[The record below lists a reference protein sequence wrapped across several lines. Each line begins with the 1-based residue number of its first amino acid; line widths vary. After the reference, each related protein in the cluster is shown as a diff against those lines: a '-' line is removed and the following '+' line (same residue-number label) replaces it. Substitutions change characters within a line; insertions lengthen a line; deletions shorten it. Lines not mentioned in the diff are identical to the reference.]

1 MIFKD
6 LVNQNEAN
14 THPKPIPKKNEAGEG
29 LLALFFKDSYGFGP
43 PSFAPECYPNPFK
56 KVSRKKQHTGCIL
69 WEPSPLHARACT
81 GHGVRRVPPPLHKL
95 LKEKCASQS
104 LDKDQASL
112 PRAEGTGRM
121 GKNTH
126 SRRRASAVAH
136 KYRTPC
142 FIMTRHTYNQN
153 CAHNPKITNI
163 RNMLRLKIANR
174 ATLLALLA
182 IPHYACIRTI

>member
-81 GHGVRRVPPPLHKL
+81 GHGVRRVPHLYTSFLRKTALAKALAKTKHH
-95 LKEKCASQS
+95 CQG
-104 LDKDQASL
+104 Q
-112 PRAEGTGRM
+112 RAQGAWARTPI
-121 GKNTH
+121 H
-126 SRRRASAVAH
+126 AVAQA
-136 KYRTPC
+136 RWR
-142 FIMTRHTYNQN
+142 IHTE
-153 CAHNPKITNI
+153 H
-163 RNMLRLKIANR
+163 LVSS
-174 ATLLALLA
+174 
-182 IPHYACIRTI
+182 